1 MAISGSIPLYLYP
14 YTLTYTLR
22 LTLNPILGG
31 SKILDLCLLRAG
43 AAATLRT
50 CTYPPYVGVTVPI
63 GAILGRAA
71 RLLQKENQKKL
82 PMAILY

>member
-1 MAISGSIPLYLYP
+1 MAISGSIPLYLNLY
-14 YTLTYTLR
+14 
-22 LTLNPILGG
+22 LNLYLKVNIKSDFGG